1 MPTRWSLISIA
12 SLGADRVVRRHPAQS
27 SGLIHHVLRILA
39 ALCLLGVAPAN
50 AASRE
55 EGPLVLA
62 AISMQDAIT
71 AAANSWA
78 QAGHP
83 RPRLS
88 FAGSPA
94 LARQIKAGGRA
105 DLFISADQAWMD
117 DIARGGLI
125 MRGTR
130 ADVAANRLVLVS
142 PARAP
147 VALRIGRNMPI
158 ARALGP
164 SRLAMADPDSVPA
177 GRYGKAALTSL
188 GVWPSVQ
195 NRIARRE
202 NVRSALGLVE
212 RGETRLGIV
221 YATDASAARAVRIVG
236 VFPAA
241 SHPPIRYPIARLSA
255 SRHRDAE
262 AFRRF
267 LLSAKGQAILRRYGF
282 TSA

>member
-1 MPTRWSLISIA
+1 MPTRWSPISTA
-12 SLGADRVVRRHPAQS
+12 SLGADPVARKHPTGS
-27 SGLIHHVLRILA
+27 SGVIDHILRLLAVL
-39 ALCLLGVAPAN
+39 CQLGVAPAN
-50 AASRE
+50 AASRD
-55 EGPLVLA
+55 EGPLVMA

-71 AAANSWA
+71 AAAQSWA
-78 QAGHP
+78 HAGHP

-117 DIARGGLI
+117 DVERGGLI
-125 MRGTR
+125 TRGTR
-130 ADVAANRLVLVS
+130 ANVAANRLVLVS
-142 PARAP
+142 PARAR
-147 VALRIGRNMPI
+147 VALRIARNMPI
-158 ARALGP
+158 ARTLGR

-177 GRYGKAALTSL
+177 GRYGKAALMYL

-195 NRIARRE
+195 NHIARRE

-212 RGETRLGIV
+212 RGETLLGIV
-221 YATDASAARAVRIVG
+221 YATDAHASRNVRIVG